1 MQKVVT
7 LKDVASVAGVS
18 LATASR
24 VINGHAGVS
33 AQNRVKVEEAI
44 RKLNYSPNAIAR
56 SLATG
61 RTGTISLIIV
71 QEDPIVPTTW
81 SHELPIIQ
89 AIHDT
94 VKTQNWELQ
103 ITMCSYR
110 EFRQPSFLPHHL
122 SRGTVDGVLILS
134 AWLVERHVVAELK
147 AKGLP
152 FVIIGAHDPDYE
164 AFCVE
169 FDNTEAVRSL
179 VKHLRSEGHETF
191 ALIGGAPDQL
201 HMEARVQGFV
211 SALQDCGLPI
221 WNQLIEYG
229 DWNVESGYALMQKL
243 IQRKPRPTAVICG
256 NDYLA
261 VGAMQAI
268 AESGLR
274 IPEDIAVVGFDDTV
288 VGRVTLP
295 KLTTVRPPLTQ
306 LGRLGAER
314 LVQELVGSAADGDRR
329 VVLPCEVVIRASS
342 KVQTNQTNQK
352 EAYRP

>member
-33 AQNRVKVEEAI
+33 AQNRAKVEEAI

-122 SRGTVDGVLILS
+122 SRGTVDGVVDLS
-134 AWLVERHVVAELK
+134 AWLVERHVVARAE
-147 AKGLP
+147 GQRLP
-152 FVIIGAHDPDYE
+152 FVIIEPMI
-164 AFCVE
+164 
-169 FDNTEAVRSL
+169 
-179 VKHLRSEGHETF
+179 
-191 ALIGGAPDQL
+191 LIT
-201 HMEARVQGFV
+201 RR
-211 SALQDCGLPI
+211 SALNLTTQRLSAAWSSTCGAKGMRPLPSS
-221 WNQLIEYG
+221 
-229 DWNVESGYALMQKL
+229 VE
-243 IQRKPRPTAVICG
+243 PRTSCTWRPACRDLSLRCKTAVCP
-256 NDYLA
+256 
-261 VGAMQAI
+261 
-268 AESGLR
+268 SG
-274 IPEDIAVVGFDDTV
+274 T
-288 VGRVTLP
+288 
-295 KLTTVRPPLTQ
+295 
-306 LGRLGAER
+306 
-314 LVQELVGSAADGDRR
+314 S
-329 VVLPCEVVIRASS
+329 
-342 KVQTNQTNQK
+342 
-352 EAYRP
+352 